1 MRSDMKSLREF
12 HLHITLDC
20 QAEYKC
26 QQEQVDTK
34 ELQLIQLDKEEAYT
48 NSEINA
54 WNETKELIIIE
65 VITHLDEA
73 IWKIKNV
80 SIERQKIDMNFLNK
94 KPASR
99 VIFFKIKIV

>member
-12 HLHITLDC
+12 HLQITLDC

-54 WNETKELIIIE
+54 
-65 VITHLDEA
+65 
-73 IWKIKNV
+73 
-80 SIERQKIDMNFLNK
+80 
-94 KPASR
+94 
-99 VIFFKIKIV
+99 